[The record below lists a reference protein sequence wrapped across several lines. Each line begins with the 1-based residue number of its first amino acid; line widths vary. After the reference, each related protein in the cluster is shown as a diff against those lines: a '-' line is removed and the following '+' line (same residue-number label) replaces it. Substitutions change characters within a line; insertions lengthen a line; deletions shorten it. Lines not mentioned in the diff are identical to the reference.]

1 MPNTL
6 NLIPKLTLVGAGPGD
21 PDLITIR
28 GAKALAVADAVLY
41 DALVHPDLLALAPA
55 DAVKVFVGKRAGQH
69 SLVQDDI
76 NQLIVDHALKYGH
89 VVRLKGGDPF
99 VFARGQ
105 EEIAF
110 AEAQGIPTEV
120 VPGISSAIGVM
131 GLQKIPV
138 TRRGVSESFYLVTGT
153 TQTEQLSADLALA
166 AQTSATVVV
175 LMGMKQLPKI
185 TAIYHNLGK
194 GDLPVA
200 VIQNGSLP
208 NEQIAIGTVSTIE
221 QLVAEKQMAAPSII
235 VLGEVVR
242 YHARFEEVVEQL
254 ANEVIS
260 GLANEPNQSNG
271 F

>member
-1 MPNTL
+1 MPHEPRTA
-6 NLIPKLTLVGAGPGD
+6 NLELRTAKLTLVGAGPGD

-28 GAKALAVADAVLY
+28 GAKALALADAVLY
-41 DALVHPDLLALAPA
+41 DALVHPDLLAIAPA

-110 AEAQGIPTEV
+110 TEAQGIPTEV

-138 TRRGVSESFYLVTGT
+138 TRRGVSESFYVVTGT
-153 TQTEQLSADLALA
+153 TQTEQLSSDLALA

-194 GDLPVA
+194 SDLPVA

-208 NEQIAIGTVSTIE
+208 SEQIAIGTVSTIE
-221 QLVAEKQMAAPSII
+221 QLVTEKQMAAPSII

-242 YHARFEEVVEQL
+242 YHARFEEVVRVS
-254 ANEVIS
+254 ANQDF
-260 GLANEPNQSNG
+260 LRTL
-271 F
+271 